1 METNKIFHLGD
12 VNVSTYS
19 DGSLKGFQVKKIGN
33 CRRNKRSI

>member
-19 DGSLKGFQVKKIGN
+19 DGSLKGFQI
-33 CRRNKRSI
+33 KRLATV